1 MRGVRALTQDG
12 EPFQRCKLFVWLSQ
26 GSRFARTA
34 GLKLAN
40 AFGIKIQTE
49 PVTDQFGNALIKAAD
64 EGHVEIVD
72 LLLNS
77 IVEGEENALIKAS
90 GSGHVDVVRLLLS
103 RGADV
108 NMRVWS
114 GDPDGEWRT
123 ALKMARKGG
132 HNAVVQLLIS
142 AGARE

>member
-1 MRGVRALTQDG
+1 MAAREGRA
-12 EPFQRCKLFVWLSQ
+12 
-26 GSRFARTA
+26 
-34 GLKLAN
+34 
-40 AFGIKIQTE
+40 
-49 PVTDQFGNALIKAAD
+49 
-64 EGHVEIVD
+64 EIVD

-77 IVEGEENALIKAS
+77 GARVNEIVEGDENALIKAS
-90 GSGHVDVVRLLLS
+90 GSGHVDVVQLLLS

-114 GDPDGEWRT
+114 GGRDGEWRT

-132 HNAVVQLLIS
+132 HNSVVQLLIS